1 MATAKKTPVAAAAAV
16 VLTDRARGDS
26 CSSPL
31 DEQSR
36 LTFPNPQILESGRG
50 LVKDMATARKTP
62 VAATAAVLLLL
73 IAAAALAP
81 ASASRLTIY
90 RSLGCRRPL
99 AGLCSVC
106 YSFGPVF
113 KGYFFNYFG
122 GQVARFYPRFDC
134 KGPYITVASNA
145 RRCYPPFLYR
155 SIRMPCLT

>member
-1 MATAKKTPVAAAAAV
+1 
-16 VLTDRARGDS
+16 
-26 CSSPL
+26 
-31 DEQSR
+31 
-36 LTFPNPQILESGRG
+36 
-50 LVKDMATARKTP
+50 MATARKTP

-106 YSFGPVF
+106 YSFGPVLPSVRL
-113 KGYFFNYFG
+113 
-122 GQVARFYPRFDC
+122 Q
-134 KGPYITVASNA
+134 GPYITVASNA
-145 RRCYPPFLYR
+145 LRCYPPFPYR